1 MPMVVLVNDGSAS
14 ASEIVAGALQDHDR
28 AAIVGERTFG
38 KGSAQSL
45 VSLPTGGALKV
56 TTALWFTPLGRSI
69 NKRGGDEADPAL
81 DLFAP
86 VPEGRAPVIFET
98 KGGRTIEG
106 GGGIVPD
113 VEVRRVASP
122 TIELAFRRALGGDQ
136 AQYSDALTEYAIEL
150 RGSRAIATPEFTV
163 TSMMLDDLWAR
174 MRRRG
179 IGMTREV
186 YDRSSA
192 IVSRHLGNTIAR
204 YVFGPDAEFL
214 RNSRHDEAIL
224 TAIQMTD
231 GVTAQAEVFARA
243 GARKRSA
250 VAEIAS
256 PR

>member
-1 MPMVVLVNDGSAS
+1 MVVLVNDGSAS

-69 NKRGGDEADPAL
+69 NKSVGEEADPTL

-86 VPEGRAPVIFET
+86 MPEGRAPVTFET

-122 TIELAFRRALGGDQ
+122 AIELAFRRALGRDQ
-136 AQYSDALTEYAIEL
+136 ARYSDALTEYAIEL
-150 RGSRAIATPEFTV
+150 RGSRSIASADFTV
-163 TSMMLDDLWAR
+163 TAAMLDELWAR
-174 MRRRG
+174 MRRRE
-179 IGMTREV
+179 IGMSREA

-224 TAIQMTD
+224 TAIELTD
-231 GVTAQAEVFARA
+231 RVTAQAEVFARA
-243 GARKRSA
+243 DARKRSA
-250 VAEIAS
+250 VTESAA